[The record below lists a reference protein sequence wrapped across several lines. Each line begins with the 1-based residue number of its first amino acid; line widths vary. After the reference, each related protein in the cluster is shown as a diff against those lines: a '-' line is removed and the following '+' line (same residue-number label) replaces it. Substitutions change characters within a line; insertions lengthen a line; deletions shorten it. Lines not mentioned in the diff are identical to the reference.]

1 MKNGMRQGTKGW
13 KVRAGNVFKELGNA
27 FSSGSLEDYLDE
39 TVTCMV
45 QNSWVLSSGIS
56 GKVVRNSFLWG
67 HTGLSKDK
75 KTLYKSLLVPL
86 WIAFSP
92 KTSSSQP
99 PNIF

>member
-45 QNSWVLSSGIS
+45 QNS
-56 GKVVRNSFLWG
+56 
-67 HTGLSKDK
+67 
-75 KTLYKSLLVPL
+75 
-86 WIAFSP
+86 
-92 KTSSSQP
+92 
-99 PNIF
+99 